1 MSALSYSDVLTQIAG
16 LVPTNT
22 TASDFLVMFPQA
34 INDAEQRLYRELDLL
49 NTTVRDSSAALSANT
64 RTLALPS
71 VNGTFLVVDE
81 INVITPAG
89 QTNPD
94 LGTRNPATPST
105 PALLDFLW
113 PSSVNA
119 TIPTYFARISDGT
132 AIFGPWPDVGY
143 QVEIVGTVR
152 PASLS
157 PTNVTTLLSTY
168 FPDLLIAAMMVFV
181 SGWMKNY
188 GATVDD
194 PQQGMTWEQHYAKLF
209 ASASIEEARK
219 RFRAEGWSSAS
230 PSQIASPPRT

>member
-1 MSALSYSDVLTQIAG
+1 MSALSYNDVLAQIAN

-22 TASDFLVMFPQA
+22 TASDFLAMFPQA

-49 NTTVRDSSAALSANT
+49 NTVTRDSSTALAANT
-64 RTLALPS
+64 RTLNLPS
-71 VNGTFLVVDE
+71 ANGTFLVVDE

-89 QTNPD
+89 QANPE
-94 LGTRNPATPST
+94 LGTRNPVT
-105 PALLDFLW
+105 PATREVLDFLW
-113 PSSVNA
+113 PNAINA
-119 TIPTYFARISDGT
+119 TIPSYFARISDGT

-152 PASLS
+152 PPSLS

-188 GATVDD
+188 GASVDD
-194 PQQGMTWEQHYAKLF
+194 PQMGVSWETHYTRLF
-209 ASASIEEARK
+209 ASASTEEQRK
-219 RFRAEGWSSAS
+219 KFRALSL
-230 PSQIASPPRT
+230 PSGMR